1 MKSEK
6 ASACLEKCAIQSK
19 DPYIGRYVLY
29 HEAAI
34 CMDIAEEE
42 AEKRVREEL
51 TRWHDPKEEAPEFLK
66 DVLFKIRYRGC
77 ARIFYVVGYLKESGT
92 IIGPCGP
99 NYEIIGWREIHEYHA

>member
-19 DPYIGRYVLY
+19 DPYVGRYVLY

-42 AEKRVREEL
+42 TEKRVREEL
-51 TRWHDPKEEAPEFLK
+51 TRWHDPKEKLPPPRQVALLKLK
-66 DVLFKIRYRGC
+66 DADDEVYYRVGIFLDCRQFQFIGYRLGSEVL
-77 ARIFYVVGYLKESGT
+77 
-92 IIGPCGP
+92 
-99 NYEIIGWREIHEYHA
+99 GWQYIHE

>member
-19 DPYIGRYVLY
+19 DPYVGRYVLY

-42 AEKRVREEL
+42 AEKRVRDEL
-51 TRWHDPKEEAPEFLK
+51 TRWHDPKEELPDTNR
-66 DVLFKIRYRGC
+66 DVLIKTTMAAKYKI
-77 ARIFYVVGYLKESGT
+77 AFYKKSSFHNHHWQENNGAIDDDMIL
-92 IIGPCGP
+92 
-99 NYEIIGWREIHEYHA
+99 GWREIPE